1 MPVEKRGLSQI
12 RVFAGMCSYGER
24 TLMGA
29 EVSMTPV
36 SVPDLLTVMEAAGVL
51 RVGRTTAYDQVGK
64 YFDTDGADGMPCIR
78 VGGQLRVPRVLFEEW
93 LGFRITVWPPL
104 EAPDDDDVAIVA
116 PATVEPVPGYPSSFE
131 DCGAVVASV
140 QRVGPLMEHTFW
152 FDSRGSN
159 DRQVPA
165 GSWESSC

>member
-1 MPVEKRGLSQI
+1 
-12 RVFAGMCSYGER
+12 
-24 TLMGA
+24 MGA
-29 EVSMTPV
+29 EVSMTQV
-36 SVPDLLTVMEAAGVL
+36 SMPDLLTVMEAAGVL

-64 YFDTDGADGMPCIR
+64 YFVTDGADGMPCIR

-104 EAPDDDDVAIVA
+104 EAPDDDDVAIVEPD
-116 PATVEPVPGYPSSFE
+116 PATAPSRRRSTPS
-131 DCGAVVASV
+131 DCRAVVASV
-140 QRVGPLMEHTFW
+140 QRVVPLMEHTFW

-165 GSWESSC
+165 GWWELSC